1 MNPVWKLNFFLFNI
15 EGYGEFFSGITPYK
29 TFLKC
34 LITLHNLWYIAEP
47 MSVNCWTLFFY
58 CRRKHRQVTG
68 YNTHG
73 DDDSD
78 RDIYHAYNFS
88 FQNKYDKN

>member
-1 MNPVWKLNFFLFNI
+1 MVYCRTHVCKLLN
-15 EGYGEFFSGITPYK
+15 S
-29 TFLKC
+29 
-34 LITLHNLWYIAEP
+34 
-47 MSVNCWTLFFY
+47 FFY

-68 YNTHG
+68 YNTNG

>member
-1 MNPVWKLNFFLFNI
+1 MVYCRTHVCKLLNSFL
-15 EGYGEFFSGITPYK
+15 
-29 TFLKC
+29 
-34 LITLHNLWYIAEP
+34 
-47 MSVNCWTLFFY
+47 Y

-68 YNTHG
+68 YNG